1 MTIGVKLFHSSKN
14 LRNYV
19 LVKPSEDKAY
29 LYRLENDGR
38 IRRNAKPVMTKTYTE
53 DNIIREAFF
62 PYCDD
67 VKQWEDCYTRWYS
80 KMPRLDRVPRYRG
93 VYRPF
98 TIENKDGLTK
108 EVLKVNGFIDS
119 RNKLSE
125 FDTVTFPHLGFD
137 QRGFTNLARLYLK
150 KIGQF
155 LLKIP
160 MNKNTHYVSPEH
172 RKILNEL
179 DKECGVPKFEITD
192 EMRKSAEK
200 LAQKH
205 NLIV

>member
-19 LVKPSEDKAY
+19 LVKPSEDKAF
-29 LYRLENDGR
+29 LYRLEKDGK

-62 PYCDD
+62 PYSDD
-67 VKQWEDCYTRWYS
+67 VKKWKDCYTKWYS
-80 KMPRLDRVPRYRG
+80 KMPRLDRVPRHIG

-108 EVLKVNGFIDS
+108 EVLKLNGLIDS
-119 RNKLSE
+119 RNKLAE
-125 FDTVTFPHLGFD
+125 FDTITFPHLGFD
-137 QRGFTNLARLYLK
+137 QRGFTNLARIYLK

-160 MNKNTHYVSPEH
+160 MNKNTYYVSPED
-172 RKILNEL
+172 RKSLNEL
-179 DKECGVPKFEITD
+179 DKQYGIPKFEITE
-192 EMRKSAEK
+192 EMQKSINK

-205 NLIV
+205 GIQ

>member
-1 MTIGVKLFHSSKN
+1 MTTGVKLFHSSKN

-29 LYRLENDGR
+29 LYRLEKDGR

-53 DNIIREAFF
+53 DSIIREAFF
-62 PYCDD
+62 PYSDD
-67 VKQWEDCYTRWYS
+67 VKQWEDCYTKWYS
-80 KMPRLDRVPRYRG
+80 KMPRLDRAPRYRG
-93 VYRPF
+93 EYRPF

-108 EVLKVNGFIDS
+108 EVLKLNGLINS
-119 RNKLSE
+119 RNKLAE

-155 LLKIP
+155 LLNIP

-172 RKILNEL
+172 RKILNEM
-179 DKECGVPKFEITD
+179 DEQYGIPKFEITD
-192 EMRKSAEK
+192 EMRKSIKE

-205 NLIV
+205 NLSD